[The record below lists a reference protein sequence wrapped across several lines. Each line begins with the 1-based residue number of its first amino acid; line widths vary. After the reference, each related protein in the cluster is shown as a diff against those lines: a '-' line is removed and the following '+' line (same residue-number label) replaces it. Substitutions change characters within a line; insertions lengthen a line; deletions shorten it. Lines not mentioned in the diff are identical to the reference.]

1 MDIKPRVEAL
11 LYATDSPISISD
23 MSIMLSADKD
33 AVIKALKKLTRE
45 YNSMGSA
52 LEITRNGFRYKL
64 QLRKQ
69 YIQDVRSVSSREFS
83 AEELQTLGFIAMNP
97 DAKKGD
103 VKANTGSRYQEY
115 VDILKKKGMIYSRKY
130 RNTELYNVTK
140 KFYEYFDI
148 SKGELKSLLKKS
160 VDGQEDVE

>member
-11 LYATDSPISISD
+11 LYATDSSISISD
-23 MSIMLSADKD
+23 ISIMLSVSKD
-33 AVIKALKKLTRE
+33 DVIKALKKLTRE
-45 YNSMGSA
+45 YDSMNSA
-52 LEITRNGFRYKL
+52 LEIIRNGFRYKL

-69 YIQDVRSVSSREFS
+69 FIQDVRSVSSREFS
-83 AEELQTLGFIAMNP
+83 RDELQALGYIAVNP

-103 VKANTGSRYQEY
+103 VKATVGSRYMEH
-115 VDILKKKGMIYSRKY
+115 VDSLKKKGMIYSRKY

-148 SKGELKSLLKKS
+148 SKGELKTLINKS
-160 VDGQEDVE
+160 VDDQDEVE